1 MQHVQALILLSQLKR
16 FRNDAIMREENAA
29 YLNQELSKIP
39 GIVPHKPV
47 PGAEKA
53 AYHMYPFRFIEK
65 DFGKIDRST
74 FLKAM
79 RAEGIPVRSGY
90 GRQNHDGL
98 MKEALDSR
106 GFRRLFSDSRLD
118 EWHEQN
124 VLPGNDQL
132 TEEAVTMYQSVLLG
146 SRKDMDDIVNAVTKV
161 YKNRSK
167 LG

>member
-16 FRNDAIMREENAA
+16 FRDDANLREENAA
-29 YLNQELSKIP
+29 YLDQALSKIP

-47 PGAEKA
+47 DGAEKA
-53 AYHMYPFRFIEK
+53 AFHMYPFRFVEK
-65 DFGKIDRST
+65 EFGNIDRST

-90 GRQNHDGL
+90 GKQNHDGL

-106 GFRRLFSDSRLD
+106 GFRRLFDTARL
-118 EWHEQN
+118 EQWHEQN

-132 TEEAVTMYQSVLLG
+132 TEEAVTLYQNVLLG
-146 SRKDMDDIVNAVTKV
+146 SKEDMDDIVNAVTKV
-161 YKNRSK
+161 YENRMK